1 MGRGLF
7 PMLTGQY
14 TNYLKKQIDI
24 YLRGERPHEDED
36 PQVTVLKEISADD
49 IQDIL
54 AYLTTLQ
61 PTE

>member
-1 MGRGLF
+1 
-7 PMLTGQY
+7 MLTGQY

-61 PTE
+61 QTE